1 MMLRLSVKVGDL
13 VRWTMPEGALIGI
26 VIESV
31 YSGGAFWVLT
41 QRGKRRV
48 CSGLAEVINAS
59 R

>member
-1 MMLRLSVKVGDL
+1 MKVGDL

-31 YSGGAFWVLT
+31 CADGCFWVLT

-48 CSGLAEVINAS
+48 CSGLAEVISES

>member
-1 MMLRLSVKVGDL
+1 MKVGDL
-13 VRWTMPEGALIGI
+13 VRWTASDGALIGI

-48 CSGLAEVINAS
+48 CSGLAEVLSES